1 MANIIG
7 RGVRVEVALT
17 YGTAIAVSAISKTD
31 PAVMTLAAGHNQ
43 AAKKVGYLNKVG
55 GMSQLDGQA
64 ARITSVNTN
73 DATLDDIDAS
83 SLADFSGPAEFIPV
97 QTWGTVAKATSYEIG
112 GGDGDA
118 IDTTVLLD
126 DIKQE
131 ENGLLAAQTLNI
143 GVNSEDLSSAAMAF
157 IKKAARN
164 QAFVL
169 VRITLKTGAVRVC
182 RGQPSLP
189 GENVQKG
196 ALGTG
201 QFSLKVKGFVTE
213 GAP

>member
-17 YGTAIAVSAISKTD
+17 YGTPIVVSAITKTD
-31 PAVMTLAAGHNQ
+31 PAVMTLAAGHGQ
-43 AAKKVGYLNKVG
+43 AAKKVGYLNSVE
-55 GMSQLDGQA
+55 GMVQLEGQA
-64 ARITSVNTN
+64 VRIASVATN
-73 DATLDDIDAS
+73 DATLEDVDTS
-83 SLADFSGPAEFIPV
+83 VSADFTGAAEFVPV
-97 QTWGTVAKATSYEIG
+97 ATWGTVAKATSYEIG
-112 GGDGDA
+112 GGDGDS

-131 ENGLLAAQTLNI
+131 ENGQLAAQTLNI
-143 GVNSEDLSSAAMAF
+143 GINSEDLSSAAMAF

-164 QAFVL
+164 QQFVTF
-169 VRITLKTGAVRVC
+169 RITLKTGAVRVC

-189 GENVQKG
+189 GESVQKS

-201 QFSLKVKGFVTE
+201 QFSVKVKGFVTE